1 MVHSVE
7 PRLYDPELG
16 VVRIEDMVL
25 DANDGLKGS
34 ASAVFKTDSLAYSL
48 PIESP

>member
-7 PRLYDPELG
+7 PRLYDPDLG
-16 VVRIEDMVL
+16 GVRIEDIVL
-25 DANDGLKGS
+25 DTNDGLKGS